1 MKKNRV
7 FALITVLLGSLLM
20 GCASG
25 GKKTD
30 VIRQEST
37 AAAQTDYPD
46 EDEMTITWALF
57 DMNVD
62 CSGMQNEL
70 NQTLKKKGI
79 PYKIQFENISV
90 PFET

>member
-1 MKKNRV
+1 MERIIGGCWNKNRHQSDREEDSMKKNRV

-46 EDEMTITWALF
+46 EDEMTIT
-57 DMNVD
+57 
-62 CSGMQNEL
+62 
-70 NQTLKKKGI
+70 
-79 PYKIQFENISV
+79 
-90 PFET
+90 